1 MALHPY
7 QLNVLALT
15 TMGLETCNYYAL
27 LSLPPITIELYN
39 FGSKRAISSAKIG
52 PGLAPSEPAPKYNL
66 DLPMCLRST
75 RHAHIYPI

>member
-7 QLNVLALT
+7 QLDVLALT

-39 FGSKRAISSAKIG
+39 FGSKIG
-52 PGLAPSEPAPKYNL
+52 PGLAPSKPAPKYNL
-66 DLPMCLRST
+66 DLPMCLRSI
-75 RHAHIYPI
+75 RHAYIYPI